1 LDPEKPIRNELM
13 KELRP
18 FFLLW
23 EEVDLRTK
31 SGKNV
36 RADILAIERK
46 FQIPFAVAIEIKSL
60 PPKQPKDY
68 RDTFMQAFDYVDA
81 KIADSRVSGFPECAV
96 KFALI
101 HQHRTRCLP
110 SVNRGQLVTPE
121 LIYSLQ
127 MDGLELAFNSF
138 RVGHTLHLKDQIS
151 FRLAHN
157 ELWSAKKS
165 WSAEL
170 HRRAPEIQRT
180 HVSSA

>member
-13 KELRP
+13 NELRS
-18 FFLLW
+18 FFLVW
-23 EEVDLRTK
+23 DEVDLRTK
-31 SGKNV
+31 TGKNV
-36 RADILAIERK
+36 RADILLVEKK
-46 FQIPFAVAIEIKSL
+46 FRIPFALAIEIKSL
-60 PPKQPKDY
+60 PPKQPKNY
-68 RDTFMQAFDYVDA
+68 RDTLLQAFDYVDA
-81 KIADSRVSGFPECAV
+81 QITDSRITGFPECAI

-101 HQHRTRCLP
+101 HQPRKRCLP
-110 SVNRGQLVTPE
+110 LPDRGQSVTQE
-121 LIYSLQ
+121 LIDSLQ

-138 RVGHTLHLKDQIS
+138 RVGHTVHLKGQIS

-170 HRRAPEIQRT
+170 HCRAPEIQRA